1 MQGNATPAGGL
12 LFIERS
18 IKMLCHNMLSNIS
31 ETLVFFIARN
41 RPHGVKTAAGI
52 SLAHR
57 EKNRRCMAGETA

>member
-1 MQGNATPAGGL
+1 
-12 LFIERS
+12 
-18 IKMLCHNMLSNIS
+18 MLSNIS